1 MKAIF
6 ATLLMI
12 AAMATNTNT
21 FAAKPTTVATAE
33 KTWGVQSTGDA
44 LVIENKSAQPL
55 DVIITGKLG
64 EEIKTT
70 VDKGSK
76 SISTKELRQGRY
88 TIKLKTPFKNEYLKL
103 EVL

>member
-21 FAAKPTTVATAE
+21 FAAKPTTVVTAD
-33 KTWGVQSTGDA
+33 KTWDIQSTGGA
-44 LVIENKSAQPL
+44 LLIENKSAQPL

-70 VDKGSK
+70 VGKGSK
-76 SISTKELRQGRY
+76 SISTKELREGKY
-88 TIKLKTPFKNEYLKL
+88 VIKLKTPGKNEYLRL
-103 EVL
+103 DVL

>member
-21 FAAKPTTVATAE
+21 FAAKPTTVATAD
-33 KTWGVQSTGDA
+33 KTWNVQSTGGA
-44 LVIENKSAQPL
+44 LMVENKSAQPME
-55 DVIITGKLG
+55 VIITGNLG

-76 SISTKELRQGRY
+76 SISIKELRQGRY

>member
-12 AAMATNTNT
+12 AAMAINTNT
-21 FAAKPTTVATAE
+21 FAAKPTTVATAN
-33 KTWGVQSTGDA
+33 KTWDVQSDGSA
-44 LVIENKSAQPL
+44 LIIENKSAQPL
-55 DVIITGKLG
+55 EVIINGKLG

-70 VDKGSK
+70 VEKGSK
-76 SISTKELRQGRY
+76 SISTKELRQGKY

-103 EVL
+103 VVL